1 MRVRNMYNM
10 QECIVETIQKD
21 DKGELLLKV
30 SMNDISETFTMPEFS
45 ESFIPSFC
53 VTVYKY

>member
-30 SMNDISETFTMPEFS
+30 SMNDISETCLLYTSDAAE
-45 ESFIPSFC
+45 E
-53 VTVYKY
+53 